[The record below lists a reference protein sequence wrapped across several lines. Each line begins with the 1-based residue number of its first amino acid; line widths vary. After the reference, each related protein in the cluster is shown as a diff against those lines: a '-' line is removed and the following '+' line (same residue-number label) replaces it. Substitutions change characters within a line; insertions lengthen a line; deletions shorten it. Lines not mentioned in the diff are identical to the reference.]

1 MLFVVYIKPQKA
13 YFNTFGDLSACMLAA
28 FLMRE
33 DAQDF
38 MDQHTIH
45 NDSLAIAEADNVWE
59 EWTAIKNQMQAKEAA

>member
-1 MLFVVYIKPQKA
+1 MLFVVYIKPEDK
-13 YFNTFGDLSACMLAA
+13 LSGGPCLLAA